1 MSKAV
6 NRAIYSFHRKLR
18 ELNPTPLPKP
28 ERQRLARSAR
38 DKYGMELTPDQADAT
53 LRRALERIRAFMV
66 EHGHMEFAAMED
78 DELREM
84 VREAHIY

>member
-6 NRAIYSFHRKLR
+6 NRAIYSFHRRLR
-18 ELNPTPLPKP
+18 ELKPTPLPKP
-28 ERQRLARSAR
+28 ESQRLARLVR
-38 DKYGMELTPDQADAT
+38 EKHGTELTPDQADAT

-78 DELREM
+78 AELREM
-84 VREAHIY
+84 LRDAHS